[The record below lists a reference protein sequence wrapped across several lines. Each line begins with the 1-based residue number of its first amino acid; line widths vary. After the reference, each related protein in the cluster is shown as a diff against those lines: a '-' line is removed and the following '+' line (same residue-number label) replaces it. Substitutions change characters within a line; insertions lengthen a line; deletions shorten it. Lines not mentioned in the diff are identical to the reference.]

1 MLFTPTQSA
10 VVLGG
15 LDPAKDCGRR
25 RYNTPASIALPG
37 AWGGADS
44 SMRRSDDSIDL
55 RQKLTHADAVI
66 SELRNLVVKLRKG
79 VESQQAHIHRL
90 KRILFARGGEGD
102 EGSRLFD
109 GIVAS
114 EAEMARSGID
124 GRDALGDLKVNGH
137 RSDRGRTAQAY
148 APQPL

>member
-1 MLFTPTQSA
+1 MLA
-10 VVLGG
+10 
-15 LDPAKDCGRR
+15 
-25 RYNTPASIALPG
+25 
-37 AWGGADS
+37 
-44 SMRRSDDSIDL
+44 SDDSIEL

-90 KRILFARGGEGD
+90 KRILFARGGEGV
-102 EGSRLFD
+102 EGPRLFD
-109 GIVAS
+109 SIVAS